1 MLRRQRLEEQ
11 QAMLRRL
18 EGISLELPPDDED
31 RELEER
37 IAEAELAAKIDR
49 WEEQL
54 ERRGE

>member
-1 MLRRQRLEEQ
+1 MRRQQRFEEQ
-11 QAMLRRL
+11 RAMLRRL
-18 EGISLELPPDDED
+18 EGISLELPQDDED

>member
-1 MLRRQRLEEQ
+1 
-11 QAMLRRL
+11 MLRRL
-18 EGISLELPPDDED
+18 EGISLELPQDDED

>member
-18 EGISLELPPDDED
+18 EGISLELPLDDED